1 MEVPDPQHSRA
12 LLVGVSEY
20 PRLPSD
26 RWLPTVAAGL
36 DRLAEVLCDDRV
48 WGLPEGN
55 CTVLHQPADSDT
67 VVTALREA
75 AQEAR
80 DALIFYYAGHGLV
93 DPAIADE
100 QLHLALPQSYEPG
113 GTHMALSYAH
123 VRREFRVNARQAQ
136 RRLVILDCCWSGKAL
151 GTTMGGDGI
160 VGETAIEGTAV
171 LTATAPTK
179 KALAPD
185 GEQYTAF
192 TGALIDTLA
201 CGIEGGPELLDLGTI
216 YRHLYAKQSG
226 LGRPRPQ
233 FGGTGIG
240 MGMTWTRNAAWQPSA
255 QDNTAQHNTKQHNT
269 APDNTAQHN
278 TAPDADT
285 AARVRQFRRAG
296 GYAEAE
302 AVQQEAAARADPDAV
317 RARVSELRRSGDYE
331 QALRLEHTIRPD

>member
-20 PRLPSD
+20 PRLPRE
-26 RWLPTVAAGL
+26 RWLPTVATGL
-36 DRLAEVLCDDRV
+36 HRLAEVLRDDRV

-67 VVTALREA
+67 VIAALRETA
-75 AQEAR
+75 REAR
-80 DALIFYYAGHGLV
+80 DALVFYYGGHGLV
-93 DPAIADE
+93 DPVIADE

-113 GTHMALSYAH
+113 GTHLALSYAH
-123 VRREFRVNARQAQ
+123 VRREFRVSARHVQ

-160 VGETAIEGTAV
+160 VTETAIEGTAV
-171 LTATAPTK
+171 LTATAATK

-185 GEQYTAF
+185 GERYTAF

-201 CGIEGGPELLDLGTI
+201 GGIDGGPELLDLGTI
-216 YRHLYAKQSG
+216 YRYLDVIQSG
-226 LGRPRPQ
+226 RGRPRPQ

-240 MGMTWTRNAAWQPSA
+240 MGMTWTRNPAWRPSA
-255 QDNTAQHNTKQHNT
+255 AYAA
-269 APDNTAQHN
+269 APDNTAPGP